1 MGCLISEDLRGR
13 ITKTYQSLTGA
24 VVKQSFRFLMILVLV
39 LLFTSGTA
47 CFQKRKPLV
56 PLLLEGDVKPQATLL
71 TEQGTQAFQAR
82 QFEDAKRYFE
92 QAMAVAPESGQAH
105 YNYALA
111 VNALGNVEVA
121 RRHFM
126 EAADLAPG
134 DKVIWDSP
142 ALAPYG
148 KPELKKGSGSMQ
160 RPPTQFPS
168 MPRNY

>member
-1 MGCLISEDLRGR
+1 MG
-13 ITKTYQSLTGA
+13 A
-24 VVKQSFRFLMILVLV
+24 MVKQNFRFLMIVVLALLLV
-39 LLFTSGTA
+39 SGTA

-56 PLLLEGDVKPQATLL
+56 PLLLEGEVKPQATLL

-92 QAMAVAPESGQAH
+92 QAMAMAPESGQAH

-111 VNALGNVEVA
+111 VNALGNTEVA

-126 EAADLAPG
+126 QAADLAPG

-148 KPELKKGSGSMQ
+148 EPEAQKGKLNIDRMQ

-168 MPRNY
+168 MPRTY